1 MKRIDVPQ
9 KYIDEYQ
16 QGKTLRELERQY
28 HIGRGVLKRAITEK
42 GINIRHNPYRKD
54 ITLDMDIFENID
66 SFEKAYW
73 LGFIAADGY
82 SGYNKKKTNGT
93 VIIRLQQ
100 KDRNHLEKFKIFT
113 NTSNSI
119 VDILVKD
126 GFSNPEKGTAESEI
140 TIYSKKMVDDL
151 ADKGVLSPKSL
162 TLKAPNISEEFYGAY
177 IAGYFDGDG
186 TIHKTKSNNGYIS
199 YCCGFIGTKELLT
212 WIANYVGYP
221 DTTFSKRY
229 NDNKNNYYIRWGGN
243 NKPLEVLNTFYPL
256 SPVHLDRKYKLYQ
269 ELLNVVQSRKSIE

>member
-1 MKRIDVPQ
+1 M
-9 KYIDEYQ
+9 
-16 QGKTLRELERQY
+16 RQY
-28 HIGRGVLKRAITEK
+28 KLNTNYFNK
-42 GINIRHNPYRKD
+42 
-54 ITLDMDIFENID
+54 ID
-66 SFEKAYW
+66 SHEKAYV
-73 LGFIAADGY
+73 LGFLYADG
-82 SGYNKKKTNGT
+82 SNRGDGIT
-93 VIIRLQQ
+93 
-100 KDRNHLEKFKIFT
+100 FT
-113 NTSNSI
+113 QDVERI
-119 VDILVKD
+119 DILENIKRALESEAPIREARPGHYIFEVFSDIMVKD
-126 GFSNPEKGTAESEI
+126 IEK
-140 TIYSKKMVDDL
+140 L
-151 ADKGVLSPKSL
+151 GVVKNKSL
-162 TLKAPNISEEFYGAY
+162 VLQFPTEEIVPDEFMSSFVL
-177 IAGYFDGDG
+177 GYFDGDG